1 MLNLE
6 RLRVLHAVSATG
18 SVAGAAR
25 VLHVTTSA
33 ISQQMSRLERETGQR
48 LAERDGRGIRLTEAG
63 LLLADSAGRLLAH
76 AEEVEAGLAGY
87 AGTVTGT
94 LTIATFATAARGL
107 LPGTLRDLRSRYP
120 DLSVSLS
127 EQEPDAAIPALS
139 RGLLDV
145 AVVQDWAGDA
155 LAVPGGLSRLD
166 LMDDR
171 FDAALPADHA
181 LAGRES
187 VTIAEL
193 AAADWISWSTGQI
206 CHDWLV
212 RTLRADGTE
221 ARIAHTAAEHSTQ
234 LALVAAG
241 LGVALIPRLGRE
253 PAPPGIRFVPLDPPP
268 TRHIFAL
275 WRTSSAA
282 RPAIGATL
290 AALRR
295 QQRLPAGHDPAEA
308 GGHGGHA
315 RGHDDSDQNPDRHD
329 RPSRLVGGSGR
340 LGGRR
345 LPVGSGGRGRGL
357 GMRPRLGV

>member
-48 LAERDGRGIRLTEAG
+48 LAERHGRGIRLTEAG
-63 LLLADSAGRLLAH
+63 LLLADSAGHLLAH

-87 AGTVTGT
+87 SGAVTGT
-94 LTIATFATAARGL
+94 LTIAAFATAARGL
-107 LPGTLRDLRSRYP
+107 LPGALGDLRSCYQ
-120 DLSVSLS
+120 DLTVSLS
-127 EQEPDAAIPALS
+127 EQEPHESIAALS

-145 AVVQDWAGDA
+145 AVVQDWAGDT
-155 LAVPGGLSRLD
+155 LAVPDGLSRLD
-166 LMDDR
+166 LMDDP
-171 FDAALPADHA
+171 FDAALPAEHA
-181 LAGRES
+181 LADRET

-193 AAADWISWSTGQI
+193 AADDWISWSTGQI
-206 CHDWLV
+206 CHDWLI
-212 RTLRADGTE
+212 RTLRADAAE
-221 ARIAHTAAEHSTQ
+221 PRIAHTAGEHSTQ

-253 PAPPGIRFVPLDPPP
+253 SAPPHIRFVPLDPPP

-282 RPAIGATL
+282 RPAVGVTVEAI
-290 AALRR
+290 RR
-295 QQRLPAGHDPAEA
+295 RSA
-308 GGHGGHA
+308 
-315 RGHDDSDQNPDRHD
+315 
-329 RPSRLVGGSGR
+329 SG
-340 LGGRR
+340 
-345 LPVGSGGRGRGL
+345 
-357 GMRPRLGV
+357 